1 VAVVVETAT
10 VGAGSTVMVAVP
22 VCGWLQLGVPVVA
35 TLTKLYVVVAVKAAV
50 VTVAVPA
57 ASKVMVWS
65 APPSTV

>member
-1 VAVVVETAT
+1 
-10 VGAGSTVMVAVP
+10 MVAVP